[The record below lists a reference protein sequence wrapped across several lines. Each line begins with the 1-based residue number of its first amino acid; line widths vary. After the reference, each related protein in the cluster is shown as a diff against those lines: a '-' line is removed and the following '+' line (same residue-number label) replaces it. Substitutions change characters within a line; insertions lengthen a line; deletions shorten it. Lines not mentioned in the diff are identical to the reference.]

1 MADTSAF
8 FTTDLPAKLAANKDI
23 AAEIGAIYQFDI
35 TGAGTWTV
43 DLTVEGGAVHEGAA
57 ENPGCVVTAE
67 KEDFETMLDNPDAAM
82 MLFTMGK
89 LMVTDIPLA
98 LQIQKLIA

>member
-1 MADTSAF
+1 MADTTEF
-8 FTTDLPAKLAANKDI
+8 FASILPAKLAANKDL
-23 AAEIGAIYQFDI
+23 AAEINAVYQFDI

-43 DLTVEGGAVHEGAA
+43 DLTVEGGVVRDGPVEAA
-57 ENPGCVVTAE
+57 GCVVTAE

-98 LQIQKLIA
+98 LSIQKLIS